1 MKRWLIMIGVILA
14 LVLVIGGLK
23 GYGIF
28 KMIQGFKAEG
38 LPKQTI
44 STVKVDYQDWQPQIT
59 AVGSLRAVRGAD
71 LSSEVAGVV
80 ESLQFESGNDVKA
93 GQPLLRLRAA
103 DEAATL
109 ESLKAQADLAAV
121 VYKRDQAQFEAQAIA
136 QAVLDNDAANLKNAK
151 AQVAAQAALLAKK
164 SIDAPFA
171 GHLGIRAVD
180 IGQYLNPGDKIVTLQ
195 TLDPIYVDF
204 SIPQQSL
211 AQLAVGQ
218 KVTATT
224 DTFPGVDFSGEI
236 SAIDPKVDTD
246 TRNVNVR
253 ATLKNPERKLLP
265 GMFANVAIASSAP
278 VRYLTL
284 PQAAITFNP
293 YGETVFLVTTAAKLK
308 AEQEAKAKADG
319 TTLEPPPKNP
329 MGLPEPSGDELVS
342 KQQFVTVGATRG
354 DQIAILKGIE
364 AGDEVVTS
372 GQLKLKNG
380 SSVVINNKVQPTND
394 VNPKPS
400 ED

>member
-1 MKRWLIMIGVILA
+1 MKRWLIMIGVVLA

-23 GYGIF
+23 GFGIF
-28 KMIQGFKAEG
+28 KMVQGLKAEG

-44 STVKVDYQDWQPQIT
+44 STVKVDFQEWQTQIG

-71 LSSEVAGVV
+71 LSSEVSGVV
-80 ESLQFESGNDVKA
+80 ESVQFESGNDVKA
-93 GQPLLRLRAA
+93 GQPLIRLRAA
-103 DEAATL
+103 DVAATL

-121 VYKRDQAQFEAQAIA
+121 VYKRDQAQLEAQAIS
-136 QAVLDNDAANLKNAK
+136 QAVLDNDAASLKNAK
-151 AQVAAQAALLAKK
+151 AQVAAQAAALAKK
-164 SIDAPFA
+164 YINAPFA

-180 IGQYLNPGDKIVTLQ
+180 VGQYLNPGDKIVTLQ

-218 KVTATT
+218 KVTAHT
-224 DTFPGVDFSGEI
+224 DTFAGVDFSGEI

-246 TRNVNVR
+246 TRNVSVR
-253 ATLKNPERKLLP
+253 ATLKNPEHKLLP
-265 GMFANVAIASSAP
+265 GMFASVDIATGAP
-278 VRYLTL
+278 ERFLTL
-284 PQAAITFNP
+284 PQNAITFNP

-308 AEQEAKAKADG
+308 AEQEAKAKAEG
-319 TTLEPPPKNP
+319 TTLEAPPKNP
-329 MGLPEPSGDELVS
+329 LGLPEPSGDELVS

-354 DQIAILKGIE
+354 DQIVILKGIA
-364 AGDEVVTS
+364 AGDQVVTS

-380 SSVVINNKVQPTND
+380 SAVVINNKVQPSD
-394 VNPKPS
+394 DPNPKPS
-400 ED
+400 EN